1 MYSSQATPSHA
12 SNYASQSGSGSQSG
26 PTTIVVAAPGASSAA
41 SAASAASAS
50 AAAAGHSATFAAPS
64 SVQTVYGVGG
74 PGNSGSTN
82 GASNVSS
89 NGALLSNDANTL
101 PASYETSIFALV
113 GAFMMVLAW
122 L

>member
-26 PTTIVVAAPGASSAA
+26 PTTIVVAASGASSAA
-41 SAASAASAS
+41 SAANAASAS
-50 AAAAGHSATFAAPS
+50 AAAAGHSVTFAAPS
-64 SVQTVYGVGG
+64 SVQTVYGAGG
-74 PGNSGSTN
+74 PGGSGSTN

-89 NGALLSNDANTL
+89 NGALLSNDAKTL
-101 PASYETSIFALV
+101 SASYETSVVALV
-113 GAFMMVLAW
+113 GSFMVVLAW